1 MGECTIKA
9 LDNVSLQIDQGE
21 FLAIIGPSGSGK
33 STLMNI
39 LGILDR
45 ATIGEYYLNKTNLM
59 RISDKKI
66 SRIRNRKIGFI
77 FQQFNLMPRL
87 TAFEN
92 VELPLVY
99 RGVGKATRKKVVLKS
114 LERVGL
120 LDKEKH
126 IPAQLS
132 GGQQQRI
139 AIARA
144 IAGSPELIL
153 ADEPTGALDSK
164 TGEEVMTLLREI
176 HREGNTL
183 IMITHDKEIA
193 NQAERIIEIK
203 TENSVNGT
211 NYDSFTEYKVSAKT
225 IIVHQISNIFNN
237 AWNYYWCF
245 FCYITCFD
253 WGSYIEKCLHT
264 IR

>member
-99 RGVGKATRKKVVLKS
+99 RGVVKATRKKVVLKS

-203 TENSVNGT
+203 DGKLRE
-211 NYDSFTEYKVSAKT
+211 
-225 IIVHQISNIFNN
+225 
-237 AWNYYWCF
+237 WN
-245 FCYITCFD
+245 
-253 WGSYIEKCLHT
+253 KL
-264 IR
+264 

>member
-1 MGECTIKA
+1 MIQLFNISKSYQMGENTIKA
-9 LDNVSLQIDQGE
+9 LDDISLQISEGE

-39 LGILDR
+39 LGILDK
-45 ATIGEYYLNKTNLM
+45 AAVGEYYLNKKNLM
-59 RISDKKI
+59 RVSDRKI
-66 SRIRNRKIGFI
+66 SKIRNRKIGFI

-99 RGVGKATRKKVVLKS
+99 RGVGKAVRKRVVLKS

-120 LDKEKH
+120 LDKKKH
-126 IPAQLS
+126 LPAQLS

-144 IAGSPELIL
+144 IAGSPEIIL

-164 TGEEVMTLLREI
+164 TGEEVMSLLKEI

-183 IMITHDKEIA
+183 IMITHDQEIA
-193 NQAERIIEIK
+193 QQAERIIEIK
-203 TENSVNGT
+203 DGKLCE
-211 NYDSFTEYKVSAKT
+211 
-225 IIVHQISNIFNN
+225 
-237 AWNYYWCF
+237 WNK
-245 FCYITCFD
+245 
-253 WGSYIEKCLHT
+253 S
-264 IR
+264 

>member
-1 MGECTIKA
+1 MIQLFNISKSYQMGENTIKA
-9 LDNVSLQIDQGE
+9 LDNISLQISEGE

-39 LGILDR
+39 LGILDK
-45 ATIGEYYLNKTNLM
+45 ATVGEYYLNKKNLM
-59 RISDKKI
+59 RVSDRKI
-66 SRIRNRKIGFI
+66 SKIRNRKIGFI

-99 RGVGKATRKKVVLKS
+99 RGVGKAVRKRVVLKS

-120 LDKEKH
+120 LDKKKH
-126 IPAQLS
+126 LPAQLS

-144 IAGSPELIL
+144 IAGSPEIIL

-164 TGEEVMTLLREI
+164 TGEEVMSLLKEI

-183 IMITHDKEIA
+183 IMITHDQEIA
-193 NQAERIIEIK
+193 QQAERIIEIK
-203 TENSVNGT
+203 DGKLCE
-211 NYDSFTEYKVSAKT
+211 
-225 IIVHQISNIFNN
+225 
-237 AWNYYWCF
+237 WN
-245 FCYITCFD
+245 
-253 WGSYIEKCLHT
+253 KL
-264 IR
+264 

>member
-1 MGECTIKA
+1 MIQLFNISKSYQMGENTIKA
-9 LDNVSLQIDQGE
+9 LDDISLQISEGE

-39 LGILDR
+39 LGILDK
-45 ATIGEYYLNKTNLM
+45 ATVGEYYLNKKNLI
-59 RISDKKI
+59 RVSDRKI
-66 SRIRNRKIGFI
+66 SKIRNRKIGFI

-99 RGVGKATRKKVVLKS
+99 RGVGKAVRKRVVLKS

-120 LDKEKH
+120 LDKKKH
-126 IPAQLS
+126 LPAQLS

-144 IAGSPELIL
+144 IAGSPEIIL

-164 TGEEVMTLLREI
+164 TGEEVMSLLKEI

-183 IMITHDKEIA
+183 IMITHDQEIA
-193 NQAERIIEIK
+193 QQAERIIEIK
-203 TENSVNGT
+203 DGKLCE
-211 NYDSFTEYKVSAKT
+211 
-225 IIVHQISNIFNN
+225 
-237 AWNYYWCF
+237 WN
-245 FCYITCFD
+245 
-253 WGSYIEKCLHT
+253 KL
-264 IR
+264 

>member
-99 RGVGKATRKKVVLKS
+99 RGVGKSTRKKVVLKS

-203 TENSVNGT
+203 DGKLRE
-211 NYDSFTEYKVSAKT
+211 
-225 IIVHQISNIFNN
+225 
-237 AWNYYWCF
+237 WN
-245 FCYITCFD
+245 
-253 WGSYIEKCLHT
+253 KL
-264 IR
+264 

>member
-1 MGECTIKA
+1 MIQLFNISKSYQMGENTIKA
-9 LDNVSLQIDQGE
+9 LDDISLQISEGE

-39 LGILDR
+39 LGILDM
-45 ATIGEYYLNKTNLM
+45 ATVGEYYLNKRNLM
-59 RISDKKI
+59 RVSDRKI
-66 SRIRNRKIGFI
+66 SKIRNRKIGFI

-99 RGVGKATRKKVVLKS
+99 RGVSKAVRKRVVLKS

-120 LDKEKH
+120 LDKKKH
-126 IPAQLS
+126 LPAQLS

-144 IAGSPELIL
+144 IAGSPEIIL

-164 TGEEVMTLLREI
+164 TGEEVMSLLKEI

-183 IMITHDKEIA
+183 IMITHDQEIA
-193 NQAERIIEIK
+193 QQAERIIEIK
-203 TENSVNGT
+203 DGKLCE
-211 NYDSFTEYKVSAKT
+211 
-225 IIVHQISNIFNN
+225 
-237 AWNYYWCF
+237 WN
-245 FCYITCFD
+245 
-253 WGSYIEKCLHT
+253 KL
-264 IR
+264 

>member
-1 MGECTIKA
+1 MGETTVNA
-9 LDNVSLQIDQGE
+9 LDNVSIQIKEGE

-39 LGILDR
+39 LGILDK
-45 ATIGEYYLNKTNLM
+45 ATLGEYYLNKVNLM
-59 RISDKKI
+59 KISDKKI
-66 SRIRNRKIGFI
+66 AKIRNQKIGFV

-99 RGVGKATRKKVVLKS
+99 RGIRKTTRKEVVGKI

-120 LDKEKH
+120 LDKAKH
-126 IPAQLS
+126 LPAQLS

-144 IAGSPELIL
+144 IAGSPEILL

-164 TGEEVMTLLREI
+164 TGEEVMTLLKEI
-176 HREGNTL
+176 HSEGNTL
-183 IMITHDKEIA
+183 IMITHDKKIA
-193 NQAERIIEIK
+193 EQAERIIEIK
-203 TENSVNGT
+203 DGKLCE
-211 NYDSFTEYKVSAKT
+211 
-225 IIVHQISNIFNN
+225 
-237 AWNYYWCF
+237 WN
-245 FCYITCFD
+245 
-253 WGSYIEKCLHT
+253 KL
-264 IR
+264 

>member
-1 MGECTIKA
+1 MIQLFNISKSYQMGECTIKA

-99 RGVGKATRKKVVLKS
+99 RGVGKATRKKVVLKN

-203 TENSVNGT
+203 DGKLRE
-211 NYDSFTEYKVSAKT
+211 
-225 IIVHQISNIFNN
+225 
-237 AWNYYWCF
+237 WN
-245 FCYITCFD
+245 
-253 WGSYIEKCLHT
+253 KL
-264 IR
+264 

>member
-1 MGECTIKA
+1 MIQLFNISKSYQMGENTIKA
-9 LDNVSLQIDQGE
+9 LDNISLQISEGE

-39 LGILDR
+39 LGILDK
-45 ATIGEYYLNKTNLM
+45 ATVGEYYLNKKNLM
-59 RISDKKI
+59 RVSDRKI
-66 SRIRNRKIGFI
+66 SKIRNRKIGFI

-99 RGVGKATRKKVVLKS
+99 RGVGKAVRKRVVLKS

-120 LDKEKH
+120 LDKKKH
-126 IPAQLS
+126 LPAQLS

-144 IAGSPELIL
+144 IAGSPEIIL

-164 TGEEVMTLLREI
+164 TGEEVMSLLKEI

-183 IMITHDKEIA
+183 IMITHDQEIA
-193 NQAERIIEIK
+193 QQAGRIIEIK
-203 TENSVNGT
+203 DGKLCE
-211 NYDSFTEYKVSAKT
+211 
-225 IIVHQISNIFNN
+225 
-237 AWNYYWCF
+237 WN
-245 FCYITCFD
+245 
-253 WGSYIEKCLHT
+253 KL
-264 IR
+264 

>member
-164 TGEEVMTLLREI
+164 L
-176 HREGNTL
+176 
-183 IMITHDKEIA
+183 
-193 NQAERIIEIK
+193 
-203 TENSVNGT
+203 
-211 NYDSFTEYKVSAKT
+211 
-225 IIVHQISNIFNN
+225 
-237 AWNYYWCF
+237 
-245 FCYITCFD
+245 
-253 WGSYIEKCLHT
+253 EKK
-264 IR
+264 

>member
-1 MGECTIKA
+1 M
-9 LDNVSLQIDQGE
+9 
-21 FLAIIGPSGSGK
+21 
-33 STLMNI
+33 
-39 LGILDR
+39 
-45 ATIGEYYLNKTNLM
+45 
-59 RISDKKI
+59 
-66 SRIRNRKIGFI
+66 
-77 FQQFNLMPRL
+77 
-87 TAFEN
+87 
-92 VELPLVY
+92 
-99 RGVGKATRKKVVLKS
+99 GKATRKKVVLKS

-203 TENSVNGT
+203 DGKLRE
-211 NYDSFTEYKVSAKT
+211 
-225 IIVHQISNIFNN
+225 
-237 AWNYYWCF
+237 WN
-245 FCYITCFD
+245 
-253 WGSYIEKCLHT
+253 KL
-264 IR
+264 

>member
-114 LERVGL
+114 SERVGL

-203 TENSVNGT
+203 DGKLRE
-211 NYDSFTEYKVSAKT
+211 
-225 IIVHQISNIFNN
+225 
-237 AWNYYWCF
+237 WN
-245 FCYITCFD
+245 
-253 WGSYIEKCLHT
+253 KL
-264 IR
+264 

>member
-1 MGECTIKA
+1 MIQLFNISKSYQMGENTIKA
-9 LDNVSLQIDQGE
+9 LDDISLQISEGE

-39 LGILDR
+39 LGILDK
-45 ATIGEYYLNKTNLM
+45 ATVGEYYLNKKNLM
-59 RISDKKI
+59 RVSDRKI
-66 SRIRNRKIGFI
+66 SKIRNRKIGFI

-99 RGVGKATRKKVVLKS
+99 RGVGKAVRKRVVLKS

-120 LDKEKH
+120 LDKKKH
-126 IPAQLS
+126 LPAQLS

-144 IAGSPELIL
+144 IAGSPEIIL

-164 TGEEVMTLLREI
+164 TGEEVKSLLKEI

-183 IMITHDKEIA
+183 IMITHDQEIA
-193 NQAERIIEIK
+193 QQAERIIEIK
-203 TENSVNGT
+203 DGKLCE
-211 NYDSFTEYKVSAKT
+211 
-225 IIVHQISNIFNN
+225 
-237 AWNYYWCF
+237 WN
-245 FCYITCFD
+245 
-253 WGSYIEKCLHT
+253 KL
-264 IR
+264 

>member
-120 LDKEKH
+120 LDKEKN
-126 IPAQLS
+126 IYQPSFQ
-132 GGQQQRI
+132 
-139 AIARA
+139 
-144 IAGSPELIL
+144 E
-153 ADEPTGALDSK
+153 DS
-164 TGEEVMTLLREI
+164 
-176 HREGNTL
+176 
-183 IMITHDKEIA
+183 
-193 NQAERIIEIK
+193 
-203 TENSVNGT
+203 SNGL
-211 NYDSFTEYKVSAKT
+211 
-225 IIVHQISNIFNN
+225 Q
-237 AWNYYWCF
+237 
-245 FCYITCFD
+245 
-253 WGSYIEKCLHT
+253 
-264 IR
+264 

>member
-1 MGECTIKA
+1 MIQLFNISKSYQMGETTIKA
-9 LDNVSLQIDQGE
+9 LDNISLQINQGD
-21 FLAIIGPSGSGK
+21 FLAIVGPSGSGK

-39 LGILDR
+39 LGILDK
-45 ATIGEYYLNKTNLM
+45 ATVGEYYFNKMNLM

-66 SRIRNRKIGFI
+66 SKIRNRRIGFI

-99 RGVGKATRKKVVLKS
+99 RGVGKVVRKKIVLKS

-120 LDKEKH
+120 VDKKIH
-126 IPAQLS
+126 LPAQLS

-144 IAGSPELIL
+144 IAGSPEILL

-164 TGEEVMTLLREI
+164 TSAEIMTLLKEI

-193 NQAERIIEIK
+193 QQAERIIEIK
-203 TENSVNGT
+203 DGKIHE
-211 NYDSFTEYKVSAKT
+211 
-225 IIVHQISNIFNN
+225 
-237 AWNYYWCF
+237 WNK
-245 FCYITCFD
+245 I
-253 WGSYIEKCLHT
+253 
-264 IR
+264 

>member
-1 MGECTIKA
+1 MIQLFNISKSYQMGETTVNA
-9 LDNVSLQIDQGE
+9 LDNISIQIKEGE

-39 LGILDR
+39 LGILDK
-45 ATIGEYYLNKTNLM
+45 ATLGEYYLNKVNLM
-59 RISDKKI
+59 KISDKKI
-66 SRIRNRKIGFI
+66 AKIRNQKIGFV

-99 RGVGKATRKKVVLKS
+99 RGIRKTTRKKVVAKS

-120 LDKEKH
+120 LDKAKH
-126 IPAQLS
+126 LPTQLS

-144 IAGSPELIL
+144 IAGSPEILL

-164 TGEEVMTLLREI
+164 TGEEVMTLLKEI
-176 HREGNTL
+176 HSEGNTL
-183 IMITHDKEIA
+183 IMITHDKKIA
-193 NQAERIIEIK
+193 EQAERIIEIK
-203 TENSVNGT
+203 DGKLCE
-211 NYDSFTEYKVSAKT
+211 
-225 IIVHQISNIFNN
+225 
-237 AWNYYWCF
+237 WN
-245 FCYITCFD
+245 
-253 WGSYIEKCLHT
+253 KL
-264 IR
+264 

>member
-1 MGECTIKA
+1 MIQLFNISKSYQMGENTIKA
-9 LDNVSLQIDQGE
+9 LDDISLQISEGE

-39 LGILDR
+39 LGILDK
-45 ATIGEYYLNKTNLM
+45 ATVGEYYPNKKNLM
-59 RISDKKI
+59 RVSDRKI
-66 SRIRNRKIGFI
+66 SKIRNRKIGFI

-99 RGVGKATRKKVVLKS
+99 RGVGKAVRKRVVLKS

-120 LDKEKH
+120 LDKKKH
-126 IPAQLS
+126 LPAQLS

-144 IAGSPELIL
+144 IAGSPEIIL

-164 TGEEVMTLLREI
+164 TGEEVMSLLKEI

-183 IMITHDKEIA
+183 IMITHDQEIA
-193 NQAERIIEIK
+193 QQAERIIEIK
-203 TENSVNGT
+203 DGKLCE
-211 NYDSFTEYKVSAKT
+211 
-225 IIVHQISNIFNN
+225 
-237 AWNYYWCF
+237 WN
-245 FCYITCFD
+245 
-253 WGSYIEKCLHT
+253 KL
-264 IR
+264 